1 MFSCCPSV
9 CAYIRVSV
17 RACGRG
23 LSPTGL
29 SSTSSFFSI
38 ELSII
43 GPRAVRRCGR
53 FLCTLHAVLVS
64 RPKFFRLGL

>member
-9 CAYIRVSV
+9 CAYVRVSV
-17 RACGRG
+17 HACGRG

-64 RPKFFRLGL
+64 RPKFCRLGL